1 MTWRMRAAALLRE
14 PLAHFLLAGA
24 VVFAVL
30 SGRPPDPGERRIV
43 VSETVAN
50 RLVERWMQS
59 FRRAPTTDEVDGL
72 IRDHVMDQVY
82 YREALRLGLDR
93 DDEVVIRRLRN
104 KMVALAAS
112 EAEAASP
119 SDAALQALIDR
130 NPARYGTEPLLDF
143 TQVYLG
149 SDTPATRAAAAAALA
164 ALQRGGSAETL
175 RQPSPLPASY
185 RRALASDVSG
195 VLGDEFVAALAKL
208 PVGRW
213 SGPVASG
220 AGLHLVRIDRR
231 DPPTAPRLAAIR
243 QKVENDW
250 RSAATQQAVNDAY
263 NRLLKS
269 YDVVIERP
277 R

>member
-1 MTWRMRAAALLRE
+1 MTWRTRAAALLRE

-24 VVFAVL
+24 VVFAAL

-104 KMVALAAS
+104 KMIALAAS

-119 SDAALQALIDR
+119 SDVELQALIDR

-149 SDTPATRAAAAAALA
+149 GDSPAARAAAASALA
-164 ALQRGGSAETL
+164 TLQRGGSAEAL

-195 VLGDEFVAALAKL
+195 VLADEFVAALAKL

-231 DPPTAPRLAAIR
+231 DPPTAPRLAAVR

-250 RSAATQQAVNDAY
+250 RSAATQKAVNDAY
-263 NRLLKS
+263 NRLLKG

-277 R
+277 Q